1 MNRPTRRGP
10 QISGKI
16 RLDVALVERGFVDS
30 RARAQASILAGEV
43 YVDTVRADK
52 PGLRVPADAHI
63 EIRTRRPAFVSRGGE
78 KLDHALAAFAIDVS
92 GLVAVDAGASTG
104 GFTDC
109 LLQHGARQVYA
120 IDVGTGQ
127 LDWRLRQDLRVV
139 SLEQRDIRGVT
150 PEDLQEP
157 VDLATVDVAFIS
169 LSKVLPSVA
178 RLVRPGGSIVVL
190 VKPQFEVG
198 PKLAR
203 RGVVRDAAVHREVL
217 ATIIAAATRLRLS
230 PIAATPSPIAGPDG
244 NLEFFL
250 HLRNTPDRAT
260 PIDVD
265 AVVTTAHAT
274 VKRSPASGAA
284 GRGQIHGPVP
294 VSR

>member
-1 MNRPTRRGP
+1 MNRLTGRA
-10 QISGKI
+10 QQFSGKI
-16 RLDVALVERGFVDS
+16 RLDVALAERGFVDS
-30 RARAQASILAGEV
+30 LARAQASILAGEV
-43 YVDTVRADK
+43 YVDGVRADK
-52 PGLRVPADAHI
+52 PGLRVPADASI
-63 EIRTRRPAFVSRGGE
+63 EIRTRRAAFVSRGGE

-92 GLVAVDAGASTG
+92 GLVAVDVGASTG

-109 LLQHGARQVYA
+109 LLQHGARKVYA

-127 LDWRLRQDLRVV
+127 LDWRLRQDPRVV

-150 PEDLQEP
+150 AEELSGPA
-157 VDLATVDVAFIS
+157 DLATVDVAFVS
-169 LSKVLPSVA
+169 LSKVLPRVA
-178 RLVRPGGSIVVL
+178 GLVRPGGSIVAL

-203 RGVVRDAAVHREVL
+203 RGVVRDAAAHRDVL
-217 ATIIAAATRLRLS
+217 ATIIAAAMRMGLS
-230 PIAATPSPIAGPDG
+230 PVAATPSPIAGPDG

-250 HLRNTPDRAT
+250 HLHSTPGRAM
-260 PIDVD
+260 PIDVA

-274 VKRSPASGAA
+274 VKGRPSSGRARRSQMQ
-284 GRGQIHGPVP
+284 GQVP